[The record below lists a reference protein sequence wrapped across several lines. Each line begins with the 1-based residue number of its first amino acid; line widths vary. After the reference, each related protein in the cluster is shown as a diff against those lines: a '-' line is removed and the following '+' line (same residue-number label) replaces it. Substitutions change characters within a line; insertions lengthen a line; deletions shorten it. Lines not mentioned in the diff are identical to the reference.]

1 LLPFI
6 QHERT
11 VKGDPE
17 TRIFTVHIMA
27 GFDISLWEEG
37 LRERR
42 EHNEALRR
50 RTLARISSVLEAL
63 RQRYAW
69 REIHVFGSVLQPGRF
84 GPDSDL
90 DFAVLGLPKGDLYRL
105 VGELSDALQRRVD
118 VVVLEETRMEEAVRR
133 KGVRWEPG
141 KELPFS

>member
-1 LLPFI
+1 
-6 QHERT
+6 
-11 VKGDPE
+11 
-17 TRIFTVHIMA
+17 MA

-37 LRERR
+37 RRERR

-50 RTLARISSVLEAL
+50 HTLSRIPSVLDSL
-63 RQRYAW
+63 RRRYTW
-69 REIHVFGSVLQPGRF
+69 RDIHVFGSVLRPGHF

-118 VVVLEETRMEEAVRR
+118 VVVLEETRMGEAIRR

-141 KELPFS
+141 KELPSS